1 MDYVSV
7 MGILGACHGPS
18 GDEGQVAAAIQRL
31 AEPYADE
38 CWRDTMGN
46 LIVHRRGPGPKVLFA
61 AHMDSIGLIVTHI
74 DQDGCV
80 SFGKLGGVRPESILH
95 TTFRFKNGVKG
106 VVALR
111 EGASAKEM
119 SVNDLH
125 LDIGAKDEAQARRLV
140 RVGDTAV
147 CHQPVSTLES
157 RLVAPH
163 LDDRIGCAAL
173 LEALGTIRAHSADLY
188 FVFTVQE
195 ELGRRGSKPAAFAL
209 APDYAVA
216 VDVTTAQ
223 APGGGGK
230 GSTVLGGGAAI
241 KVMDSSVICHRE
253 VVKMLEDLAKER
265 GILCQKDV
273 LTEGGTDAGSI
284 QVSRAGVL
292 TGGISI
298 PCRYVHS
305 PVETVDVNDVSAAA
319 RLITAFA
326 ERDFDQN

>member
-7 MGILGACHGPS
+7 MGLLAACHGPS
-18 GDEGQVAAAIQRL
+18 GDEGQVAAGIQRL

-140 RVGDTAV
+140 RV
-147 CHQPVSTLES
+147 
-157 RLVAPH
+157 APH
-163 LDDRIGCAAL
+163 LDGRIGCVAM

-195 ELGRRGSKPAAFAL
+195 ELGRRGSRTAAFAL

-230 GSTVLGGGAAI
+230 GSTTLGGGAAI
-241 KVMDSSVICHRE
+241 KVMDGSVICHRE
-253 VVKMLEDLAKER
+253 VVQILEALAVER
-265 GILCQKDV
+265 GIPCQKDV

-284 QVSRAGVL
+284 QISRGGVL

-305 PVETVDVNDVSAAA
+305 PVETVDMDDVSAAA
-319 RLITAFA
+319 RLIAAFA
-326 ERDFDQN
+326 ERDFDKI

>member
-80 SFGKLGGVRPESILH
+80 SFGKLGGIRPESILH

-119 SVNDLH
+119 RPPSKPCRMCPVHWSRRHWYCRPYLF
-125 LDIGAKDEAQARRLV
+125 RLV
-140 RVGDTAV
+140 LWTGLSVK
-147 CHQPVSTLES
+147 
-157 RLVAPH
+157 
-163 LDDRIGCAAL
+163 
-173 LEALGTIRAHSADLY
+173 
-188 FVFTVQE
+188 FTNNF
-195 ELGRRGSKPAAFAL
+195 R
-209 APDYAVA
+209 
-216 VDVTTAQ
+216 
-223 APGGGGK
+223 
-230 GSTVLGGGAAI
+230 
-241 KVMDSSVICHRE
+241 
-253 VVKMLEDLAKER
+253 
-265 GILCQKDV
+265 
-273 LTEGGTDAGSI
+273 
-284 QVSRAGVL
+284 
-292 TGGISI
+292 
-298 PCRYVHS
+298 
-305 PVETVDVNDVSAAA
+305 
-319 RLITAFA
+319 
-326 ERDFDQN
+326 